1 VGSVQ
6 QTGVRC
12 LGFGLSTSFRSRDG
26 VKKWDNL
33 RDLSCFALGCGLP
46 GLWLYSYC
54 SCQNTMQIDSYLVT
68 QVIDS
73 IGLSHGQH
81 SKLVDATKTVD
92 SVLYLTMPL
101 DSHEDS

>member
-1 VGSVQ
+1 
-6 QTGVRC
+6 
-12 LGFGLSTSFRSRDG
+12 
-26 VKKWDNL
+26 
-33 RDLSCFALGCGLP
+33 
-46 GLWLYSYC
+46 
-54 SCQNTMQIDSYLVT
+54 MQIDNYLVA

-73 IGLSHGQH
+73 IGLSHGQQ

>member
-1 VGSVQ
+1 
-6 QTGVRC
+6 
-12 LGFGLSTSFRSRDG
+12 

-33 RDLSCFALGCGLP
+33 WDLSCFALGSGLP

-54 SCQNTMQIDSYLVT
+54 SCQNTMKIDSYLVA

-73 IGLSHGQH
+73 IGLSHGQQ